1 MTDEEWQEFVDF
13 GRASTELLDRI
24 IFKIK
29 HGEPVSP
36 EEHAVYQEFAEYIEQ
51 RLKNN
56 NIS

>member
-1 MTDEEWQEFVDF
+1 MTAEEWQAFVDF
-13 GRASTELLDRI
+13 GQASTELLDRI

-51 RLKNN
+51 RLKKK
-56 NIS
+56 